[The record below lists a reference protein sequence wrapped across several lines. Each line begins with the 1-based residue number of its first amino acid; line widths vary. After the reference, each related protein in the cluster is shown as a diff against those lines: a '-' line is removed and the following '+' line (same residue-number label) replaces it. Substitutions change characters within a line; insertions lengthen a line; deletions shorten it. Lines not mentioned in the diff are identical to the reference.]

1 MDSTSILAL
10 RCRAVQTASSRGSPF
25 YSFKLAAMKLT
36 VQPLTPERWPDLEAL
51 FNAKGCSV
59 ARGCWC
65 MFYRRSGSRG
75 PLPKGTT
82 EAQANRAALKALV
95 DSGEPPGL
103 IGYHGKVPVGWVS
116 IGPRD
121 DYAKLRRSPVMKPV
135 DDLPVWSIICF
146 VVPSQYRRQGV
157 ARSLLAGA
165 IAYARKRGATLL
177 EAYPV
182 DKPDRSSDDA
192 MWFGAK
198 SMYDAVG
205 FEEVA
210 RRKANRPIVRI
221 RAA

>member
-1 MDSTSILAL
+1 
-10 RCRAVQTASSRGSPF
+10 
-25 YSFKLAAMKLT
+25 MKLT
-36 VQPLTPERWPDLEAL
+36 VRPLTPERWPDLEAL
-51 FNAKGCSV
+51 FNARGCSV

-75 PLPKGTT
+75 HLPKGTT
-82 EAQANRAALKALV
+82 QAQANRAELKALV

-116 IGPRD
+116 IGRRD

-146 VVPSQYRRQGV
+146 VVPSPYRRQGV
-157 ARSLLAGA
+157 ARSLLDGA
-165 IAYARKRGATLL
+165 IAYAKKRGATLL

-182 DKPDRSSDDA
+182 DKSSRSSDDA

-198 SMYDAVG
+198 SMYDAAG

>member
-1 MDSTSILAL
+1 
-10 RCRAVQTASSRGSPF
+10 
-25 YSFKLAAMKLT
+25 MKLT
-36 VQPLTPERWPDLEAL
+36 VRPLTPERWPDLEAL

-65 MFYRRSGSRG
+65 MFYRRSGARG
-75 PLPKGTT
+75 QLPKGTT
-82 EAQANRAALKALV
+82 ESQANRAELKALV

-121 DYAKLRRSPVMKPV
+121 DYAKLRRSPLMKPV

-157 ARSLLAGA
+157 ARSLLDGA
-165 IAYARKRGATLL
+165 IAYAKKRGATLL

-198 SMYDAVG
+198 SMYDAAG
-205 FEEVA
+205 FKEVA
-210 RRKANRPIVRI
+210 RRKTNRPIVRI